1 MFNALEPG
9 GANPRSLNPFNE
21 RIMKRQIITGML
33 LTLTAVSQAAPTPTP
48 ALARDVKL
56 LEDCNVT
63 WDSPSTNSFGSMPLG
78 NGDIGL
84 NVWSEEGGDLLFYI
98 SKADAFDGD
107 HVLRKLG
114 RVRVAIKPNPFAA
127 GLPFRQTL
135 ELHKA
140 RIAVQAGKPGEA
152 VTLEVWVDAN
162 HPVIHVRGRSDL
174 PIEAKVSLESI
185 RAQRQVERLAS
196 AYGQPGH
203 PDVLL
208 ADQADRLLW
217 CFRNESSMW
226 PARLTQE
233 GLGELAK
240 KMNDPLLH
248 RTFGALAHGQGLVRH
263 STNALTTAARTH
275 TLDLSIHVL
284 NAQTDTMDQW
294 QAQLDQ
300 QAAAADRLDPTATW
314 QAHCQWWGD
323 FWQRSHIVVGGCEPA
338 KTITQGYALERF
350 VQACASRGA
359 FPLIFNGS
367 IFTMDMPAGTYAF
380 CGPRGGAVNADHR
393 DWEGLPIMWQNT
405 RLPYWSMLARG
416 DFDLMRPV
424 FQAVLEALEVSRA
437 RAQAWYKHDG
447 AVMTEAMLWKG
458 ASVFY
463 PVPQHLQ
470 YHFISNVEMPAMMC
484 DYYAHTQDRQFLRDV
499 LLPCADAFVTFFE
512 KHFPQRDSRGK
523 MVLSPAGAAETYQPV
538 TNPATEVCG
547 LRYLLGELSVME
559 EELVGKDRKEHWRR
573 LLNEIPPVPTRVI
586 KEQTLLAPGEK
597 YSGRLICETP
607 ELYAVYPFRQAT
619 LWNPDLLA
627 VGRQSFAV
635 RQLSLDGTPD
645 TQSWQTGGWVQSPIQ
660 AAYLGLPKAAANLV
674 SLNFADQFPWFGNN
688 RFGDKG
694 NTPAP
699 QPGRPRAR
707 FPGFWDT
714 KMDYTPDNDHG
725 ANSVNGLQSMVL
737 QANDRQIYL
746 LPAWPENWDVE
757 FKLHAPQRTTVEGV
771 YRDGKLQSLKVT
783 PESRAADVIDM
794 TTLANR
800 VRTLVSIA
808 GTDRNNLFGLPPM
821 PDGQVTAEDVA
832 RLKTT
837 GPWLAQYGESLYG
850 VRSGPFA
857 AGRWGG
863 SVVRGKIVYLH
874 VLDWPGEQLKLPAP
888 SKKIVASSVLTGG
901 QVSVKED
908 GRDLLISLPAA
919 QRDKVD
925 TIIRLE
931 LEEPL

>member
-1 MFNALEPG
+1 
-9 GANPRSLNPFNE
+9 
-21 RIMKRQIITGML
+21 MKRHLITVTL
-33 LTLTAVSQAAPTPTP
+33 LALTAVSQAAPTLTP
-48 ALARDVKL
+48 ALAKDVKL
-56 LEDCNVT
+56 LEDSSVT
-63 WDSPSTNSFGSMPLG
+63 WESPSKDSLGSMPLG

-84 NVWSEEGGDLLFYI
+84 NVWIEDGGDLLFYI
-98 SKADAFDGD
+98 SKTDAFDGN

-114 RVRVAIKPNPFAA
+114 RVRVAITPNPFAA

-140 RIAVQAGKPGEA
+140 RIAVQAGRPGAA

-162 HPVIHVRGRSDL
+162 HPVIHMRGRSDL
-174 PIEAKVSLESI
+174 PIEARVSVESL
-185 RAQRQVERLAS
+185 RPQRQVESLAS
-196 AYGQPGH
+196 AYAQPGT

-208 ADQADRLLW
+208 ADKADRLLW

-226 PARLTQE
+226 PARLAQE

-240 KMNDPLLH
+240 RMKDPLLH
-248 RTFGALAHGQGLVRH
+248 RTFGALAHGPGLVRH
-263 STNALTTAARTH
+263 SANALTTAAKTN

-284 NAQTDTMDQW
+284 NEQSDTMEQW
-294 QAQLDQ
+294 QAQLDK
-300 QAAAADRLDPTATW
+300 QAAAADNLDPTETW
-314 QAHCQWWGD
+314 TAHCQWWGD
-323 FWQRSHIVVGGCEPA
+323 FWQRSHIVVGGCEQA

-380 CGPRGGAVNADHR
+380 CGPRGGAVNADYR
-393 DWEGLPIMWQNT
+393 DWGDLPIMWQNT
-405 RLPYWSMLARG
+405 RLPYWSMIARG

-424 FQAVLEALEVSRA
+424 FQAVLEALEVSQA
-437 RAQAWYKHDG
+437 RSQAWYKHDG

-463 PVPQHLQ
+463 PIPQHLQ
-470 YHFISNVEMPAMMC
+470 YHFTSNVEMPSMMC
-484 DYYAHTQDRQFLRDV
+484 DYYAHTQDRQFLREI
-499 LLPCADAFVTFFE
+499 LLPCADGFITFFE
-512 KHFPQRDSRGK
+512 KHFPQRDARGK
-523 MVLSPAGAAETYQPV
+523 MIITPAGVAETYQPV
-538 TNPATEVCG
+538 TNPVTEVCG
-547 LRYLLGELSVME
+547 LRYLLGKLSVMD
-559 EELVGKDRKEHWRR
+559 EELIGKDRKEHWCK
-573 LLNEIPPVPTRVI
+573 LLDELPPVPTRVI

-607 ELYAVYPFRQAT
+607 ELYAVYPFRQVT

-645 TQSWQTGGWVQSPIQ
+645 TQSWQTGGWVQSPMQ
-660 AAYLGLPKAAANLV
+660 AAYLGLPKAAAKLV
-674 SLNFADQFPWFGNN
+674 SLNFADKFPWFGNN
-688 RFGDKG
+688 RFGDKD
-694 NTPAP
+694 NTTAP
-699 QPGRPRAR
+699 QPGHPRAR
-707 FPGFWDT
+707 FPAFWET
-714 KMDYTPDNDHG
+714 KMDYTPDGDHG
-725 ANSVNGLQSMVL
+725 ANSANGLQSLVL

-757 FKLHAPQRTTVEGV
+757 FKLHAPYRTTVEGV

-800 VRTLVSIA
+800 IRTLVSIA
-808 GTDRNNLFGLPPM
+808 CTDRNDRFGLPPM
-821 PDGQVTAEDVA
+821 PDGQVTPEDVA

-863 SVVRGKIVYLH
+863 SVVRGKIIYLH

-888 SKKIVASSVLTGG
+888 SKKIVAASVLTGG

-908 GRDLLISLPAA
+908 GLDLLISLPAA
-919 QRDKVD
+919 QWDKVD